1 MGEADPRPLLRCLLN
16 LYVPSSCCF
25 LPGGREQTHIL
36 GFLACIDCMAEKR
49 AHQCLR
55 DRTLLCE
62 TCNGGCDVRGWCQYR
77 EEHGRWAVGG
87 QLGLG

>member
-1 MGEADPRPLLRCLLN
+1 MYDRDLEYL
-16 LYVPSSCCF
+16 
-25 LPGGREQTHIL
+25 Q
-36 GFLACIDCMAEKR
+36 
-49 AHQCLR
+49 

>member
-1 MGEADPRPLLRCLLN
+1 MHMYDRDLEYL
-16 LYVPSSCCF
+16 
-25 LPGGREQTHIL
+25 Q
-36 GFLACIDCMAEKR
+36 
-49 AHQCLR
+49 

>member
-1 MGEADPRPLLRCLLN
+1 MHMYDRDSE
-16 LYVPSSCCF
+16 Y
-25 LPGGREQTHIL
+25 
-36 GFLACIDCMAEKR
+36 
-49 AHQCLR
+49 LR